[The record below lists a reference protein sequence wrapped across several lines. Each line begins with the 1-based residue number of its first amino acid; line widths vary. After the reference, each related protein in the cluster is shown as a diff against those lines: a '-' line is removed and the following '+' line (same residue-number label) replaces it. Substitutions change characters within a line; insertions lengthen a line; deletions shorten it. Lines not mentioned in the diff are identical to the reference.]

1 MVLATIFTPAARAE
15 RSPVTAPDTLTARE
29 VFTRL
34 PLGVLDLLNRSTRLD
49 MLDYYD
55 ADSLWRAPN
64 AMEGYSRLNEVRPDY
79 LSVEVTEVSNLTI
92 RILNAKKGVVVMT
105 LYTVGTDEE
114 GRDTE
119 IQFFDSALN
128 PLPTDKFI
136 SIPRPE
142 DFLDIPKGV
151 NRKEIEAL
159 IPFPTIEWAVA
170 ADAPILTGRMT
181 LGNHLPI
188 ESADRLRPL
197 LRPEITR
204 VWDGTK
210 WKPRK

>member
-15 RSPVTAPDTLTARE
+15 KAPAIAGDTLTARE

-64 AMEGYSRLNEVRPDY
+64 AMEGYSRLNVVRPDY
-79 LSVEVTEVSNLTI
+79 LSLEVTEVSNLTI
-92 RILNAKKGVVVMT
+92 RILPAKKNPVVMT
-105 LYTVGTDEE
+105 LYTVGTVEE

-128 PLPTDKFI
+128 SLPTDKFI

-142 DFLDIPKGV
+142 DFLDIPKGT

-170 ADAPILTGRMT
+170 QDAPILTGHMT
-181 LGNHLPI
+181 LGNHLPM
-188 ESADRLRPL
+188 ESTDRLRPL
-197 LRPEITR
+197 LRPELTW
-204 VWDGTK
+204 VWDGAK
-210 WKPRK
+210 WKSRK